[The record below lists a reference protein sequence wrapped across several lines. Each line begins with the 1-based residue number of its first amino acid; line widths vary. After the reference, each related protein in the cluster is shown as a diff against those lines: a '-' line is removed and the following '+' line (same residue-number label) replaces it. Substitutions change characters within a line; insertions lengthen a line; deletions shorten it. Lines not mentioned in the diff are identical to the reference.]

1 MFLKYVDYRL
11 VGRFYLSIGLRISI
25 EFVDLVQAVNRL
37 KYSLALQ
44 FQASEMIVWLSH
56 FIECELVV
64 KNKDTNGELL

>member
-1 MFLKYVDYRL
+1 MFLKYVDCRL

-25 EFVDLVQAVNRL
+25 EFMDLVQAVNRL
-37 KYSLALQ
+37 KYYLALQ

-64 KNKDTNGELL
+64 KKKILTEELL